1 MRAPFVLM
9 QGLRA
14 LVESEKGRTGVPVDV
29 HKLMSD
35 IRILGL
41 DDLKALPT

>member
-1 MRAPFVLM
+1 MLM

-14 LVESEKGRTGVPVDV
+14 LVDFQKGQTEVPIDV

-41 DDLKALPT
+41 DDQKALPA

>member
-14 LVESEKGRTGVPVDV
+14 LVEFERRHTEVPVDV

-41 DDLKALPT
+41 DAHKALPT

>member
-1 MRAPFVLM
+1 MRAPFVLL

-14 LVESEKGRTGVPVDV
+14 LVELERRQTEVPVDD

-41 DDLKALPT
+41 DDQKALPT